1 MLLLAKAFLQEWGI
15 MINFKEIEITGFKSF
30 ADTTRISF
38 DGGITAIVGPNGCGK
53 SNVSDAIR
61 WVLGE
66 QSSKALRGK
75 SMQDVIFAGTEKRKK
90 LSYCEVSLVF
100 DNTQKWFNI
109 DVDEVTLTRKLY
121 RSGESD
127 YMINKKPCR
136 LKDIRDILYDSG
148 IGKDG
153 YSIIGQGRVDE
164 IIQSKPEDRRA
175 IFEEAAGIAKY
186 KARKTETESRLVR
199 VRDNLSRATDIIT
212 EVERRLGPLKRQSE
226 DAKKYLEYRDQLK
239 QNEINAYV
247 YQFDHAAQ
255 TKDEIKVKLQGYNDN
270 LNVLNNS
277 LETEQAKYDKSINE
291 IDQLDKRSAE
301 LHDKLLSAN
310 ITLEKKQGDSRL
322 LNEQTRYL
330 KEQID
335 RLTSQIDALNL
346 DVNQKTAFVTN
357 ATAMRDDERA
367 NLNKLN
373 HEAQEL
379 SQKHLNLIDDLT
391 KNETEKE
398 ANQRSLID
406 NLAKLTDIKA
416 NLSAYIAKRD
426 TMMENVKNDTD
437 KLSALQAEQTS
448 LNAQVK
454 TIDKEV
460 VSLAKTKQTK
470 DANLNQLNQ
479 QISSLNE
486 QMESLSESIYAI
498 KTGISNDTNRKN
510 ILANLQADFEGYQ
523 FAVKRLM
530 QDSKSNSTLNS
541 AIKGVVGNIISVE
554 PKFSTAIE
562 IALGGSIQNIVTKDE
577 NDAKTLIA
585 YLKQAHLGRATFL
598 PISAVKP
605 RALSSQDR
613 QYLNTTGCLGV
624 ASEIVKCDA
633 MYRSVINSLLGA
645 TVVCD
650 NLDNAV
656 FLAKRSNYAFRIVTL
671 EGDLLSPQGS
681 MSGGSK
687 KSNDSSLLSKES
699 EIKALEQNIADKTT
713 ELRSL
718 EKEYLSV
725 VEKLEKLKDMLASE
739 NTALQQINNDYYS
752 KSAQLE
758 NFKAK
763 LSQLEED
770 IFTYQSQI
778 KVATNIVNELNTQIN
793 SIDQVEL
800 DYTAT
805 QAKVGEF
812 NESNKNA
819 YEELKSRRD
828 EYQEALTTSRIK
840 IASTEEKIKS
850 LEKDI
855 ETYTA
860 DVTTAKQTIGRLNNE
875 LLSQMR
881 VYDEAV
887 NLNKSKAETDDMEAL
902 KREIEDLNTKL
913 SQFDEFK
920 QTLMR
925 ELKDLDDKKTVLT
938 NDIARLNNKIYQ
950 EETRLQKVDID
961 IENMQERIYEEYELT
976 YNDCLNLKNIDENFD
991 LKDTLIQINKI
1002 KNQINA
1008 LGYVNVNAI
1017 EEYKTEGAR
1026 HEEMSA
1032 QVEDLKK
1039 AEEDAVNIIKDLS
1052 KEMLDKFTTEFEQ
1065 IQANFTKV
1073 FKELFGGG
1081 NARLEILPSE
1091 DPLTAGIE
1099 IIAQPPGKMLSN
1111 ITLLSGGEKTMT
1123 AIAILFA
1130 ILKLKPMPFC
1140 FLDEIEAALDDANI
1154 ERYAQYLKRFSDET
1168 QFIVITHRKPTMEV
1182 VDTLYGVTM
1191 EEKGVS
1197 KIVSV
1202 KLSDA
1207 VKLSSEANQTEH
1219 EGDIKG

>member
-1 MLLLAKAFLQEWGI
+1 
-15 MINFKEIEITGFKSF
+15 MINFKEIEICGFKSF

-90 LSYCEVSLVF
+90 LSYCEVTLVF

-109 DVDEVTLTRKLY
+109 DLDEVSLTRKLY

-136 LKDIRDILYDSG
+136 LKDIRDLLYDSG

-239 QNEINAYV
+239 QMEIDAYV

-255 TKDEIKVKLQGYNDN
+255 TKNEINVKLQGYRDN
-270 LNVLNNS
+270 LNVLTNS
-277 LETEQAKYDKSINE
+277 LETEQAKYDKSLNE

-301 LHDKLLSAN
+301 LHNKLLADN
-310 ITLEKKQGDSRL
+310 INLEKKQGDSRL
-322 LNEQTRYL
+322 LNEQTRHL

-335 RLTSQIDALNL
+335 RLTAQIDALNL
-346 DVNQKTAFVTN
+346 DINQKSAFVKN
-357 ATAMRDDERA
+357 ATALCDDEKK
-367 NLNKLN
+367 NLNKL
-373 HEAQEL
+373 HEEAQDL

-398 ANQRSLID
+398 ENQRSLID

-426 TMMENVKNDTD
+426 TMLENIKNDNE
-437 KLSALQAEQTS
+437 KLSALQAEQANLAEVVKTLSTEVERLNSIKQSKDKS
-448 LNAQVK
+448 LN
-454 TIDKEV
+454 
-460 VSLAKTKQTK
+460 
-470 DANLNQLNQ
+470 
-479 QISSLNE
+479 QISSQIESLAE
-486 QMESLSESIYAI
+486 QAENLSESIYAI

-530 QDSKSNSTLNS
+530 QDSKSNSTLNN
-541 AIKGVVGNIISVE
+541 AIKGVVGNIISVD
-554 PKFSTAIE
+554 PKYSTAIE

-577 NDAKTLIA
+577 NDAKTLIN

-605 RALSSQDR
+605 RSISASDR

-624 ASEIVKCDA
+624 ASELVKCEA
-633 MYRSVINSLLGA
+633 VYRSVIDSLLGS

-656 FLAKRSNYAFRIVTL
+656 ILAKRTGYAFRIVTL

-699 EIKALEQNIADKTT
+699 EIKALEQNIANKTA
-713 ELRSL
+713 ELRGL
-718 EKEYLSV
+718 EKEYQQV
-725 VEKLEKLKDMLASE
+725 TEKLESLKILNSNESAS
-739 NTALQQINNDYYS
+739 LQQINNEFFS
-752 KSAQLE
+752 KNASLE
-758 NFKAK
+758 NNKAK
-763 LSQLEED
+763 LAQIEED
-770 IFTYQSQI
+770 VFTYQSQI
-778 KVATNIVNELNTQIN
+778 KVATNIVEELNSQIN
-793 SIDQVEL
+793 SIDKVEL
-800 DYTAT
+800 DYAQT

-812 NESNKNA
+812 NETNKNA

-828 EYQEALTTSRIK
+828 EYQEALTSSRIK

-850 LEKDI
+850 LETNIESYTNDI
-855 ETYTA
+855 N
-860 DVTTAKQTIGRLNNE
+860 TAKQSIEKLNSD

-881 VYDEAV
+881 VYDEAI
-887 NLNKSKAETDDMEAL
+887 NLNKSKNENEELENL
-902 KREIEDLNTKL
+902 KQEIEDLNTKI
-913 SQFDEFK
+913 SQFEDFK
-920 QTLMR
+920 QTLMK
-925 ELKDLDDKKTVLT
+925 ELKDLDDKKTVLSG
-938 NDIARLNNKIYQ
+938 DIAKLNNKIYQ

-976 YNDCLNLKNIDENFD
+976 YNDCAQIAHIDEEFD
-991 LKDTLIQINKI
+991 LKNVLININKV

-1008 LGYVNVNAI
+1008 LGYVNINAI
-1017 EEYKTEGAR
+1017 EEYKSEGAR
-1026 HEEMSA
+1026 YEEMSS
-1032 QVEDLKK
+1032 QVEDLRK

-1052 KEMLDKFTTEFEQ
+1052 KEMLDKFNTEFEQ

-1099 IIAQPPGKMLSN
+1099 IIAQPPGKNLSN

-1207 VKLSSEANQTEH
+1207 VKLSSEGKQDKE
-1219 EGDIKG
+1219 

>member
-1 MLLLAKAFLQEWGI
+1 MLIICNKKHKWGN
-15 MINFKEIEITGFKSF
+15 MINFKEIEICGFKSF

-90 LSYCEVSLVF
+90 LSYCEVTLVF

-109 DVDEVTLTRKLY
+109 DLDEVSLTRKLY

-136 LKDIRDILYDSG
+136 LKDIRDLLYDSG

-239 QNEINAYV
+239 QMEIDAYV

-255 TKDEIKVKLQGYNDN
+255 TKNEINVKLQGYRDN
-270 LNVLNNS
+270 LNVLTNS
-277 LETEQAKYDKSINE
+277 LETEQAKYDKSLNE

-301 LHDKLLSAN
+301 LHNKLLADN
-310 ITLEKKQGDSRL
+310 INLEKKQGDSRL
-322 LNEQTRYL
+322 LNEQTRHL

-335 RLTSQIDALNL
+335 RLTAQIDALNL
-346 DVNQKTAFVTN
+346 DINQKSAFVKN
-357 ATAMRDDERA
+357 ATALCDDEKK
-367 NLNKLN
+367 NLNKL
-373 HEAQEL
+373 HEEAQDL

-398 ANQRSLID
+398 ENQRSLID

-426 TMMENVKNDTD
+426 TMLENIKNDNE
-437 KLSALQAEQTS
+437 KLSALQAEQANLAEVVKTLSTEVERLNSTKQSKDKS
-448 LNAQVK
+448 LN
-454 TIDKEV
+454 
-460 VSLAKTKQTK
+460 
-470 DANLNQLNQ
+470 
-479 QISSLNE
+479 QISSQIESLAE
-486 QMESLSESIYAI
+486 QAESLSESIYAI

-530 QDSKSNSTLNS
+530 QDSKSNSTLNN
-541 AIKGVVGNIISVE
+541 AIKGVVGNIISVD
-554 PKFSTAIE
+554 PKYSTAIE

-577 NDAKTLIA
+577 NDAKTLIN

-605 RALSSQDR
+605 RSISASDR

-624 ASEIVKCDA
+624 ASELVKCEA
-633 MYRSVINSLLGA
+633 VYRSVIDSLLGS

-656 FLAKRSNYAFRIVTL
+656 ILAKRTGYAFRIVTL

-699 EIKALEQNIADKTT
+699 EIKALEQNIANKTA
-713 ELRSL
+713 ELRGL
-718 EKEYLSV
+718 EKEYQQV
-725 VEKLEKLKDMLASE
+725 TEKLESLKILNSNESAS
-739 NTALQQINNDYYS
+739 LQQINNEFFS
-752 KSAQLE
+752 KNASLE
-758 NFKAK
+758 NNKAK
-763 LSQLEED
+763 LAQIEED

-778 KVATNIVNELNTQIN
+778 KVATNIVEELNSQIN
-793 SIDQVEL
+793 SIDKVEL
-800 DYTAT
+800 DYAQT
-805 QAKVGEF
+805 QAKVGKF
-812 NESNKNA
+812 NETNKNA

-828 EYQEALTTSRIK
+828 EYQEALTSSRIK

-850 LEKDI
+850 LETNIESYTNDI
-855 ETYTA
+855 N
-860 DVTTAKQTIGRLNNE
+860 TAKQSIEKLNSD

-881 VYDEAV
+881 VYDEAI
-887 NLNKSKAETDDMEAL
+887 NLNKSKNENEELENL
-902 KREIEDLNTKL
+902 KKEIEDLNTKI
-913 SQFDEFK
+913 SQFEDFK
-920 QTLMR
+920 QTLMK
-925 ELKDLDDKKTVLT
+925 ELKDLDDKKTVLSG
-938 NDIARLNNKIYQ
+938 DIAKLNNKIYQ

-976 YNDCLNLKNIDENFD
+976 YNDCAQIAHIDEEFD
-991 LKDTLIQINKI
+991 LKNVLININKV

-1008 LGYVNVNAI
+1008 LGYVNINAI
-1017 EEYKTEGAR
+1017 EEYKSEGAR
-1026 HEEMSA
+1026 YEEMSS
-1032 QVEDLKK
+1032 QVEDLRK

-1052 KEMLDKFTTEFEQ
+1052 KEMLDKFNTEFEQ

-1099 IIAQPPGKMLSN
+1099 IIAQPPGKNLSN

-1207 VKLSSEANQTEH
+1207 VKLSSEGKQDKE
-1219 EGDIKG
+1219 

>member
-1 MLLLAKAFLQEWGI
+1 
-15 MINFKEIEITGFKSF
+15 MINFKEIEICGFKSF

-90 LSYCEVSLVF
+90 LSYCEVTLVF

-109 DVDEVTLTRKLY
+109 DLDEVSLTRKLY

-136 LKDIRDILYDSG
+136 LKDIRDLLYDSG

-239 QNEINAYV
+239 QMEIDAYV

-255 TKDEIKVKLQGYNDN
+255 TKNEINVKLQGYRDN
-270 LNVLNNS
+270 LNVLTNS
-277 LETEQAKYDKSINE
+277 LETEQAKYDKSLNE

-301 LHDKLLSAN
+301 LHNKLLADN
-310 ITLEKKQGDSRL
+310 INLEKKQGDSRL
-322 LNEQTRYL
+322 LNEQTRHL

-335 RLTSQIDALNL
+335 RLTAQIDALNL
-346 DVNQKTAFVTN
+346 DINQKSAFVKN
-357 ATAMRDDERA
+357 ATALCDDEKK
-367 NLNKLN
+367 NLNKL
-373 HEAQEL
+373 HEEAQDL

-398 ANQRSLID
+398 ENQRSLID

-426 TMMENVKNDTD
+426 TMLENIKNDNE
-437 KLSALQAEQTS
+437 KLSALQAEQANLAEVVKTLSTEVERLNSTKQSKDKS
-448 LNAQVK
+448 LN
-454 TIDKEV
+454 
-460 VSLAKTKQTK
+460 
-470 DANLNQLNQ
+470 
-479 QISSLNE
+479 QISSQIESLAE
-486 QMESLSESIYAI
+486 QAESLSEAIYAI

-530 QDSKSNSTLNS
+530 QDSKSNSTLNN
-541 AIKGVVGNIISVE
+541 AIKGVVGNIISVD
-554 PKFSTAIE
+554 PKYSTAIE

-577 NDAKTLIA
+577 NDAKTLIN

-605 RALSSQDR
+605 RSISASDR

-624 ASEIVKCDA
+624 ASELVKCEA
-633 MYRSVINSLLGA
+633 VYRSVIDSLLGS

-656 FLAKRSNYAFRIVTL
+656 ILAKRTGYAFRIVTL

-699 EIKALEQNIADKTT
+699 EIKALEQNIANKTA
-713 ELRSL
+713 ELHGL
-718 EKEYLSV
+718 EKEYQQV
-725 VEKLEKLKDMLASE
+725 TERLESLKILNSNESAS
-739 NTALQQINNDYYS
+739 LQQINNEFFS
-752 KSAQLE
+752 KNASLE
-758 NFKAK
+758 NNKAK
-763 LSQLEED
+763 LAQIEED
-770 IFTYQSQI
+770 VFTYQSQI
-778 KVATNIVNELNTQIN
+778 KVATNIVEELNSQIN
-793 SIDQVEL
+793 SIDKVEL
-800 DYTAT
+800 DYAQT

-812 NESNKNA
+812 NETNKNA

-828 EYQEALTTSRIK
+828 EYQEALTSSRIK

-850 LEKDI
+850 LETNIESYTNDI
-855 ETYTA
+855 N
-860 DVTTAKQTIGRLNNE
+860 TAKQSIEKLNSD

-881 VYDEAV
+881 VYEEAI
-887 NLNKSKAETDDMEAL
+887 NLNKSKNENEELENL
-902 KREIEDLNTKL
+902 KQEIEDLNTKI
-913 SQFDEFK
+913 SQFEDFK
-920 QTLMR
+920 QTLMK
-925 ELKDLDDKKTVLT
+925 ELKDLDDKKTVLSG
-938 NDIARLNNKIYQ
+938 DIAKLNNKIYQ
-950 EETRLQKVDID
+950 EETRIQKVDID

-976 YNDCLNLKNIDENFD
+976 YNDCAQIAHIDEEFD
-991 LKDTLIQINKI
+991 LKNVLININKV

-1008 LGYVNVNAI
+1008 LGYVNINAI
-1017 EEYKTEGAR
+1017 EEYKSEGAR
-1026 HEEMSA
+1026 YEEMSS
-1032 QVEDLKK
+1032 QVEDLRK

-1052 KEMLDKFTTEFEQ
+1052 KEMLDKFNTEFEQ

-1099 IIAQPPGKMLSN
+1099 IIAQPPGKNLSN

-1207 VKLSSEANQTEH
+1207 VKLSSEGKQDKE
-1219 EGDIKG
+1219 

>member
-1 MLLLAKAFLQEWGI
+1 MLIICNKKHKWGN
-15 MINFKEIEITGFKSF
+15 MINFKEIEICGFKSF

-90 LSYCEVSLVF
+90 LSYCEVTLVF

-109 DVDEVTLTRKLY
+109 DLDEVSLTRKLY

-136 LKDIRDILYDSG
+136 LKDIRDLLYDSG

-239 QNEINAYV
+239 QMEIDAYV

-255 TKDEIKVKLQGYNDN
+255 TKNEINVKLQGYRDN
-270 LNVLNNS
+270 LNVLTNS
-277 LETEQAKYDKSINE
+277 LETEQAKYDKSLNE

-301 LHDKLLSAN
+301 LHNKLLADN
-310 ITLEKKQGDSRL
+310 INLEKKQGDSRL
-322 LNEQTRYL
+322 LNEQTRHL

-335 RLTSQIDALNL
+335 RLTAQIDALNL
-346 DVNQKTAFVTN
+346 DINQKSAFVKN
-357 ATAMRDDERA
+357 ATALCDDEKK
-367 NLNKLN
+367 NLNKL
-373 HEAQEL
+373 HEEAQDL

-398 ANQRSLID
+398 ENQRSLID

-426 TMMENVKNDTD
+426 TMLENIKNDNE
-437 KLSALQAEQTS
+437 KLSALQAEQANLAEVVKTLSTEVERLNSTKQSKDKS
-448 LNAQVK
+448 LN
-454 TIDKEV
+454 
-460 VSLAKTKQTK
+460 
-470 DANLNQLNQ
+470 
-479 QISSLNE
+479 QISSQIESLAE
-486 QMESLSESIYAI
+486 QAESLSEAIYAI

-530 QDSKSNSTLNS
+530 QDSKSNSTLNN
-541 AIKGVVGNIISVE
+541 AIKGVVGNIISVD
-554 PKFSTAIE
+554 PKYSTAIE

-577 NDAKTLIA
+577 NDAKTLIN

-605 RALSSQDR
+605 RSISASDR

-624 ASEIVKCDA
+624 ASELVKCEA
-633 MYRSVINSLLGA
+633 VYRSVIDSLLGS

-656 FLAKRSNYAFRIVTL
+656 VLAKRTGYAFRIVTL

-699 EIKALEQNIADKTT
+699 EIKALEQNIANKTA
-713 ELRSL
+713 ELRGL
-718 EKEYLSV
+718 EKEYQQV
-725 VEKLEKLKDMLASE
+725 TERLESLKILNSNESAS
-739 NTALQQINNDYYS
+739 LQQINNEFFS
-752 KSAQLE
+752 KNASLE
-758 NFKAK
+758 NNKAK
-763 LSQLEED
+763 LAQIEED
-770 IFTYQSQI
+770 VFTYQSQI
-778 KVATNIVNELNTQIN
+778 KVATNIVEELNSQIN
-793 SIDQVEL
+793 SIDKVEL
-800 DYTAT
+800 DYAQT

-812 NESNKNA
+812 NETNKNA

-828 EYQEALTTSRIK
+828 EYQEALTSSRIK

-850 LEKDI
+850 LETNIESYTNDI
-855 ETYTA
+855 N
-860 DVTTAKQTIGRLNNE
+860 TAKQSIEKLNSD
-875 LLSQMR
+875 LMSQMR
-881 VYDEAV
+881 VYDEAI
-887 NLNKSKAETDDMEAL
+887 NLNKSKNENEELENL
-902 KREIEDLNTKL
+902 KQEIEDLNTKI
-913 SQFDEFK
+913 SQFEDFK
-920 QTLMR
+920 QTLMK
-925 ELKDLDDKKTVLT
+925 ELKDLDDKKTVLSG
-938 NDIARLNNKIYQ
+938 DIAKLNNKIYQ

-976 YNDCLNLKNIDENFD
+976 YNDCAQIAHIDEEFD
-991 LKDTLIQINKI
+991 LKNVLININKV

-1008 LGYVNVNAI
+1008 LGYVNINAI
-1017 EEYKTEGAR
+1017 EEYKSEGAR
-1026 HEEMSA
+1026 YEEMSS
-1032 QVEDLKK
+1032 QVEDLRK

-1052 KEMLDKFTTEFEQ
+1052 KEMLDKFNTEFEQ

-1099 IIAQPPGKMLSN
+1099 IIAQPPGKNLSN

-1207 VKLSSEANQTEH
+1207 VKLSSEGKQDKE
-1219 EGDIKG
+1219 

>member
-1 MLLLAKAFLQEWGI
+1 
-15 MINFKEIEITGFKSF
+15 MINFKEIEICGFKSF

-90 LSYCEVSLVF
+90 LSYCEVTLVF

-109 DVDEVTLTRKLY
+109 DLDEVSLTRKLY

-136 LKDIRDILYDSG
+136 LKDIRDLLYDSG

-239 QNEINAYV
+239 QMEIDAYV

-255 TKDEIKVKLQGYNDN
+255 TKNEINVKLQGYRDN
-270 LNVLNNS
+270 LNVLTNS
-277 LETEQAKYDKSINE
+277 LETEQAKYDKSLNE

-301 LHDKLLSAN
+301 LHNKLLADN
-310 ITLEKKQGDSRL
+310 INLEKKQGDSRL
-322 LNEQTRYL
+322 LNEQTRHL

-335 RLTSQIDALNL
+335 RLTAQIDALNL
-346 DVNQKTAFVTN
+346 DINQKSAFVKN
-357 ATAMRDDERA
+357 ATALCDDEKK
-367 NLNKLN
+367 NLNKL
-373 HEAQEL
+373 HEEAQDL

-398 ANQRSLID
+398 ENQRSLID

-426 TMMENVKNDTD
+426 TMLENIKNDNE
-437 KLSALQAEQTS
+437 KLSALQAEQANLAEVVKTLSTEVERLNSTKQSKDKS
-448 LNAQVK
+448 LN
-454 TIDKEV
+454 
-460 VSLAKTKQTK
+460 
-470 DANLNQLNQ
+470 
-479 QISSLNE
+479 QISSQIESLAE
-486 QMESLSESIYAI
+486 QAESLSESIYAI

-530 QDSKSNSTLNS
+530 QDSKSNSTLNN
-541 AIKGVVGNIISVE
+541 AIKGVVGNIISVD
-554 PKFSTAIE
+554 PKYSTAIE

-577 NDAKTLIA
+577 NDAKTLIN

-605 RALSSQDR
+605 RSISASDR

-624 ASEIVKCDA
+624 ASELVKCEA
-633 MYRSVINSLLGA
+633 VYRSVIDSLLGS

-656 FLAKRSNYAFRIVTL
+656 ILAKRTGYAFRIVTL

-699 EIKALEQNIADKTT
+699 EIKALEQNIANKTA
-713 ELRSL
+713 ELRGL
-718 EKEYLSV
+718 EKEYQQV
-725 VEKLEKLKDMLASE
+725 TEKLESLKILNSNESAS
-739 NTALQQINNDYYS
+739 LQQINNEFFS
-752 KSAQLE
+752 KNASLE
-758 NFKAK
+758 NNKAK
-763 LSQLEED
+763 LAQIEED

-778 KVATNIVNELNTQIN
+778 KVATNIVEELNSQIN
-793 SIDQVEL
+793 SIDKVEL
-800 DYTAT
+800 DYAQT
-805 QAKVGEF
+805 QAKVGKF
-812 NESNKNA
+812 NETNKNA

-828 EYQEALTTSRIK
+828 EYQEALTSSRIK

-850 LEKDI
+850 LETNIESYTNDI
-855 ETYTA
+855 N
-860 DVTTAKQTIGRLNNE
+860 TAKQSIEKLNSD

-881 VYDEAV
+881 VYDEAI
-887 NLNKSKAETDDMEAL
+887 NLNKSKNENEELENL
-902 KREIEDLNTKL
+902 KKEIEDLNTKI
-913 SQFDEFK
+913 SQFEDFK
-920 QTLMR
+920 QTLMK
-925 ELKDLDDKKTVLT
+925 ELKDLDDKKTVLSG
-938 NDIARLNNKIYQ
+938 DIAKLNNKIYQ

-976 YNDCLNLKNIDENFD
+976 YNDCAQIAHIDEEFD
-991 LKDTLIQINKI
+991 LKNVLININKV

-1008 LGYVNVNAI
+1008 LGYVNINAI
-1017 EEYKTEGAR
+1017 EEYKSEGAR
-1026 HEEMSA
+1026 YEEMSS
-1032 QVEDLKK
+1032 QVEDLRK

-1052 KEMLDKFTTEFEQ
+1052 KEMLDKFNTEFEQ

-1099 IIAQPPGKMLSN
+1099 IIAQPPGKNLSN

-1207 VKLSSEANQTEH
+1207 VKLSSEGKQDKE
-1219 EGDIKG
+1219 

>member
-1 MLLLAKAFLQEWGI
+1 MLIICNKKHKWGN
-15 MINFKEIEITGFKSF
+15 MINFKEIEICGFKSF

-90 LSYCEVSLVF
+90 LSYCEVTLVF

-109 DVDEVTLTRKLY
+109 DLDEVSLTRKLY

-136 LKDIRDILYDSG
+136 LKDIRDLLYDSG

-239 QNEINAYV
+239 QMEIDAYV

-255 TKDEIKVKLQGYNDN
+255 TKNEINVKLQGYRDN
-270 LNVLNNS
+270 LNVLTNS
-277 LETEQAKYDKSINE
+277 LETEQAKYDKSLNE

-301 LHDKLLSAN
+301 LHNKLLADN
-310 ITLEKKQGDSRL
+310 INLEKKQGDSRL
-322 LNEQTRYL
+322 LNEQTRHL

-335 RLTSQIDALNL
+335 RLTAQIDALNL
-346 DVNQKTAFVTN
+346 DINQKSAFVKN
-357 ATAMRDDERA
+357 ATALCDDEKK
-367 NLNKLN
+367 NLNKL
-373 HEAQEL
+373 HEEAQDL

-398 ANQRSLID
+398 ENQRSLID

-426 TMMENVKNDTD
+426 TMLENIKNDNE
-437 KLSALQAEQTS
+437 KLSALQAEQANLAEVVKTLSTEVERLNSTKQSKDKS
-448 LNAQVK
+448 LN
-454 TIDKEV
+454 
-460 VSLAKTKQTK
+460 
-470 DANLNQLNQ
+470 
-479 QISSLNE
+479 QISSQIESLAE
-486 QMESLSESIYAI
+486 QAESLSEAIYAI

-530 QDSKSNSTLNS
+530 QDSKSNSTLNN
-541 AIKGVVGNIISVE
+541 AIKGVVGNIISVD
-554 PKFSTAIE
+554 PKYSTAIE

-577 NDAKTLIA
+577 NDAKTLIN

-605 RALSSQDR
+605 RSISASDR

-624 ASEIVKCDA
+624 ASELVKCEA
-633 MYRSVINSLLGA
+633 VYRSVIDSLLGS

-656 FLAKRSNYAFRIVTL
+656 ILAKRTGYAFRIVTL

-699 EIKALEQNIADKTT
+699 EIKALEQNIANKTA
-713 ELRSL
+713 ELHGL
-718 EKEYLSV
+718 EKEYQQV
-725 VEKLEKLKDMLASE
+725 TERLESLKILNSNESAS
-739 NTALQQINNDYYS
+739 LQQINNEFFS
-752 KSAQLE
+752 KNASLE
-758 NFKAK
+758 NNKAK
-763 LSQLEED
+763 LAQIEED
-770 IFTYQSQI
+770 VFTYQSQI
-778 KVATNIVNELNTQIN
+778 KVATNIVEELNSQIN
-793 SIDQVEL
+793 SIDKVEL
-800 DYTAT
+800 DYAQT

-812 NESNKNA
+812 NETNKNA

-828 EYQEALTTSRIK
+828 EYQEALTSSRIK

-850 LEKDI
+850 LETNIESYTNDI
-855 ETYTA
+855 N
-860 DVTTAKQTIGRLNNE
+860 TAKQSIEKLNSD

-881 VYDEAV
+881 VYEEAI
-887 NLNKSKAETDDMEAL
+887 NLNKSKNENEELENL
-902 KREIEDLNTKL
+902 KQEIEDLNTKI
-913 SQFDEFK
+913 SQFEDFK
-920 QTLMR
+920 QTLMK
-925 ELKDLDDKKTVLT
+925 ELKDLDDKKTVLSG
-938 NDIARLNNKIYQ
+938 DIAKLNNKIYQ
-950 EETRLQKVDID
+950 EETRIQKVDID

-976 YNDCLNLKNIDENFD
+976 YNDCAQIAHIDEEFD
-991 LKDTLIQINKI
+991 LKNVLININKV

-1008 LGYVNVNAI
+1008 LGYVNINAI
-1017 EEYKTEGAR
+1017 EEYKSEGAR
-1026 HEEMSA
+1026 YEEMSS
-1032 QVEDLKK
+1032 QVEDLRK

-1052 KEMLDKFTTEFEQ
+1052 KEMLDKFNTEFEQ

-1099 IIAQPPGKMLSN
+1099 IIAQPPGKNLSN

-1207 VKLSSEANQTEH
+1207 VKLSSEGKQDKE
-1219 EGDIKG
+1219 